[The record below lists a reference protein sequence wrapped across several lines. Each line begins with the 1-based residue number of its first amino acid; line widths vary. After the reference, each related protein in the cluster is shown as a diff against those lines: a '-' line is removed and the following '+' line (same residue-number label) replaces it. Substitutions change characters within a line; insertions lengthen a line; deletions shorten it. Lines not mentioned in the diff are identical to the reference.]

1 MNSKSVRQRRFA
13 KRLPAEA
20 SGVVTGAPSNEW
32 RTVHFNMQKQHLE
45 QGELNAKYDER
56 KLELESLQ
64 QRTDELNEE
73 IEKVKVSN
81 VSFDV
86 YLKTQDANQA
96 AETVE
101 RERKEV
107 LQLEADIEML
117 KVESAKLMERKQEQQ
132 RQVQR
137 QSVYQDCMEQVQKI
151 STFDNVQSL
160 AKHLDGLFHLRDH
173 YVNTMGKG
181 QDAVHEQANN
191 LQKLQNEHEDLCVYT
206 DTQMTE
212 LKIALKKAR
221 LQARIWDK
229 RCQSIRKSAKRK
241 KIKLVEIK
249 MSTLNLYEMID
260 GVEAVD
266 INDTEKQLEEIA
278 MFIMDQKDI
287 LKRYTS
293 SEAEQRCSRTEAVSK
308 NNIDSKVV
316 SHLEKKNEVAK
327 DEEILQSQDE
337 LHVQVERQQAEKK
350 AESRIVGEGS
360 KYHSADTRQP
370 VPRYSKAKSGNV
382 KQLQDHDKLELK
394 NEETRM
400 SDLRQISRSSKLPPI
415 RNVHKQPKNK

>member
-1 MNSKSVRQRRFA
+1 MNSKSVQERRFA

-20 SGVVTGAPSNEW
+20 SGVVTGAPQKNEW
-32 RTVHFNMQKQHLE
+32 STVRFNMQKQHLE
-45 QGELNAKYDER
+45 QGELNAKCEESKL
-56 KLELESLQ
+56 KLENLQ
-64 QRTDELNEE
+64 QRTDAWKEE
-73 IEKVKVSN
+73 VEKVKVSN

-86 YLKTQDANQA
+86 YLKTRDANQD

-132 RQVQR
+132 HQVQR
-137 QSVYQDCMEQVQKI
+137 QSFYQDCMEQVQKMT
-151 STFDNVQSL
+151 TFDNVQSL
-160 AKHLDGLFHLRDH
+160 VKHLDGLFYWKDH

-181 QDAVHEQANN
+181 QDAVHEQAND
-191 LQKLQNEHEDLCVYT
+191 LQKLQNKHEDLCVYT

-212 LKIALKKAR
+212 LKIELKKER
-221 LQARIWDK
+221 LQSRIWDK
-229 RCQSIRKSAKRK
+229 RCLSIRKSAKQIK
-241 KIKLVEIK
+241 LKLVEIK

-266 INDTEKQLEEIA
+266 INDTEKQLDKIA
-278 MFIMDQKDI
+278 MFIKDQKEI
-287 LKRYTS
+287 LDRYTS

-327 DEEILQSQDE
+327 RRLQDKKDEEILQSQDE

-350 AESRIVGEGS
+350 AESRIVRDNLPGWAPNDE
-360 KYHSADTRQP
+360 
-370 VPRYSKAKSGNV
+370 
-382 KQLQDHDKLELK
+382 
-394 NEETRM
+394 
-400 SDLRQISRSSKLPPI
+400 LPPI

>member
-1 MNSKSVRQRRFA
+1 MNSKSVQERRFA

-32 RTVHFNMQKQHLE
+32 NTVFFNTQRQRLE
-45 QGELNAKYDER
+45 QGELNAKYEER

-73 IEKVKVSN
+73 VEKVKVSN

-86 YLKTQDANQA
+86 YLKTRDANQD

-132 RQVQR
+132 HQVQR
-137 QSVYQDCMEQVQKI
+137 QSFYQDCMEQVQKI
-151 STFDNVQSL
+151 TTFDNVQSL
-160 AKHLDGLFHLRDH
+160 VKHLDSLFHLRDH

-181 QDAVHEQANN
+181 QDAVHEQAND
-191 LQKLQNEHEDLCVYT
+191 LRKLQNEHEVLSVQT
-206 DTQMTE
+206 DTQMIQ
-212 LKIALKKAR
+212 LKNELKKAR

-229 RCQSIRKSAKRK
+229 RCNAIKRSAKK
-241 KIKLVEIK
+241 NKVEMVEIK

-260 GVEAVD
+260 GEEAVD
-266 INDTEKQLEEIA
+266 NNDTVKQLDKIT

-287 LKRYTS
+287 LEQYAN
-293 SEAEQRCSRTEAVSK
+293 SEAGQKHSRLASLSK
-308 NNIDSKVV
+308 NNID
-316 SHLEKKNEVAK
+316 
-327 DEEILQSQDE
+327 I
-337 LHVQVERQQAEKK
+337 
-350 AESRIVGEGS
+350 
-360 KYHSADTRQP
+360 
-370 VPRYSKAKSGNV
+370 
-382 KQLQDHDKLELK
+382 
-394 NEETRM
+394 
-400 SDLRQISRSSKLPPI
+400 
-415 RNVHKQPKNK
+415 